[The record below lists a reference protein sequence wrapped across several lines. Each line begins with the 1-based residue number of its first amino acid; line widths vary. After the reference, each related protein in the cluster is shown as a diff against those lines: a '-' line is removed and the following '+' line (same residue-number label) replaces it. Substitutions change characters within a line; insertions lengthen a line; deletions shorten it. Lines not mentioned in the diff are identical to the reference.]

1 LDSIQIE
8 GVLLNS
14 KLLLY
19 SAILFLT
26 TWSFSG
32 LSSKEAEEIP
42 VQEDTS
48 LQPDPLPRL
57 DPALYHSTAIEAAK
71 APDPILAAYRNGG
84 KERVL
89 AFFTALVGSRE
100 IAALI
105 LSNASLYDIGPALA
119 FALCWEESR
128 YYTRAVNWNKNGSV
142 DRGLFQLN
150 SRSFPK
156 LSAEDFFN
164 PEINVQSAMAHLR
177 WCLDRGGSELSGL
190 AMYNAGTDRVN
201 RGGAPKTTLDYI
213 SRIMAYRKGIETLF
227 NTEIAGQPDISDH
240 G

>member
-1 LDSIQIE
+1 MD
-8 GVLLNS
+8 S

-32 LSSKEAEEIP
+32 LPFKEIEEIP
-42 VQEDTS
+42 GQKEIPAQEDAS

-57 DPALYHSTAIEAAK
+57 DPALYHLTAMETAK
-71 APDPILAAYRNGG
+71 APDPILAAYRNGDG
-84 KERVL
+84 EGVS
-89 AFFTALVGSRE
+89 AFFAALAGSRE
-100 IAALI
+100 IAVLI
-105 LSNASLYDIGPALA
+105 LSNASMYDIAPALA

-128 YYTRAVNWNKNGSV
+128 YYARAVNWNKNDSV

-150 SRSFPK
+150 SQSFPE

-164 PEINVQSAMAHLR
+164 PAINTQYAMAHLR
-177 WCLDRGGSELSGL
+177 WCLDSGGSELSGL
-190 AMYNAGTDRVN
+190 AMYNAGTDRVI
-201 RGGAPKTTLDYI
+201 RKGAPKATLDYI

-227 NTEIAGQPDISDH
+227 NTEIAEQPDLPNRE
-240 G
+240 